1 LLGISTLR
9 QPAGSQDPIAYVEM
23 ALKIRFSPD
32 DGLLAA
38 KAVLTPNSY
47 ILSKSCKLTGGFAFY
62 AWFSGEHEGDF
73 VVTLGGYHP
82 QFAIPSHYPTVDRLG
97 FNWKIGSDITVKG
110 ECYFA
115 LTPSSIMAGGRLSA
129 VYEHGR
135 LRAWFI
141 AYADF
146 LIRWEPFHYDIGIGV
161 SIGASYRMSIFWVSH
176 TFSIE
181 LGAQLHLWGPPFA
194 GTARISWWII
204 SFTIRFGAYDQR
216 PKKDPISWDHFRKSF
231 LPQSKDEPAKPDPIH
246 IGITGGLI
254 KESKDSNGKEY
265 KIVNPDQLALAVQTA
280 IPVTAIHLNGHVEK
294 EEKNL
299 GVRPMEATTLE
310 SSLIIV
316 LRKEHEDI
324 EMKMK
329 RITKGV
335 PEALWSPRPA
345 EERLNKTPIKQVIKD
360 VLTGAQFSVPDP
372 KAAPRKISIN
382 LSQRGFSERRGDVS
396 VRKAPEIEPAET
408 YDEETALES
417 LRSSIKDVAVQSR
430 REAILGALG
439 RLGFEDL
446 TSGVNLERMADS
458 VKRKDT
464 LLAPPILAGIG
475 KRRQRQTS

>member
-1 LLGISTLR
+1 
-9 QPAGSQDPIAYVEM
+9 M

-62 AWFSGEHEGDF
+62 VWFSGEHEGDF

-82 QFAIPSHYPTVDRLG
+82 QFAIPSHYPAVDRLG
-97 FNWKIGSDITVKG
+97 FNWKIGSDITIKG

-161 SIGASYRMSIFWVSH
+161 SIGASYRMSIFGISH

-204 SFTIRFGAYDQR
+204 SFTIRFGAHDQR
-216 PKKDPISWDHFRKSF
+216 PKKDPISWDHFRKTF
-231 LPQSKDEPAKPDPIH
+231 LPQSKDEPAKPDPIQ
-246 IGITGGLI
+246 IGVTGGLI
-254 KESKDSNGKEY
+254 KESKGSNGEKY
-265 KIVNPDQLALAVQTA
+265 AVVNPDQLVLTVQSA
-280 IPVTAIHLNGHVEK
+280 IPVTAIRLNGNVEK
-294 EEKNL
+294 EPAAYEKNL
-299 GVRPMEATTLE
+299 GVRPMAAAALE
-310 SSLIIV
+310 SSLIIA
-316 LRKEHEDI
+316 LKKEDKGDSI

-335 PEALWSPRPA
+335 PEALWSPVPA
-345 EERLNKTPIKQVIKD
+345 EEKLSKTPVKQVIRD
-360 VLTGAQFSVPDP
+360 VLTGAQFSVPEP
-372 KAAPRKISIN
+372 KEAPRKITID
-382 LSQRGFSERRGDVS
+382 LSQRGFSEHRGDIP
-396 VRKAPEIEPAET
+396 VRREPKIELEPT
-408 YDEETALES
+408 YDEETALER
-417 LRSSIKDVAVQSR
+417 LASSMRDAQVQSR

-439 RLGFEDL
+439 GLGFEDL
-446 TSGVNLERMADS
+446 TLGVKLARMAES
-458 VKRKDT
+458 VNQKDT
-464 LLAPPILAGIG
+464 LLAPPIFEGIG
-475 KRRQRQTS
+475 KRRQRQVS